1 MTDYPQPPPP
11 YPGPQY
17 PPPPQPMRMKNGV
30 GTAGFVC
37 GLLGIIFAWIPIIGV
52 IAWPLVIVG
61 LILSWVGL
69 NNAKKGKADNKGLA
83 IAGIACSV
91 IGLLICIIW
100 ASAFANAAS
109 KPNPIAEGLNAAP
122 KVGNSYVAPPPTKA
136 FTAAAP
142 APAPPAPPQV
152 FEGTGDDVID
162 VKPVTDVAILTFE
175 CGNCRGNVV
184 VKTNGSESLLVNEI
198 GAYTGQHLINA
209 RSTGSMTTQIQVN
222 AKGKWKLTLTEGLD
236 SAAHKS
242 EGAPVS
248 GKGDAV
254 VVFRSNASKAD
265 VTYKGDQNFVVMV
278 YSADSGSDLAVNE
291 IGSYSG
297 KVLLDGPAVVQVESS
312 GDWTIAPS

>member
-1 MTDYPQPPPP
+1 MTYPYGQH
-11 YPGPQY
+11 PGPQY
-17 PPPPQPMRMKNGV
+17 PPPPQPMKNGV

-69 NNAKKGKADNKGLA
+69 NNAKKGRADNKGLA
-83 IAGIACSV
+83 IAGIVCSA
-91 IGLLICIIW
+91 IGLFICIIW
-100 ASAFANAAS
+100 ASVFASAAS
-109 KPNPIAEGLNAAP
+109 TPNPIEQGLSAAP
-122 KVGNSYVAPPPTKA
+122 KVGNSYVAPPSTKA
-136 FTAAAP
+136 ASAPASAP
-142 APAPPAPPQV
+142 APAPAAPQV

-162 VKPVTDVAILTFE
+162 VKPVTDVAIVSFE
-175 CGNCRGNVV
+175 CGSCRGNVV
-184 VKTNGSESLLVNEI
+184 VKTNGAESLLINEI
-198 GAYTGQHLINA
+198 GAYTGQHLINV
-209 RSTGSMTTQIQVN
+209 RSTGGMTTQIQVN
-222 AKGKWKLTLTEGLD
+222 AKGKWKLTLTEGLN
-236 SAAHKS
+236 SAAYKS

-254 VVFRSNASKAD
+254 VVFRSNTSKAD
-265 VTYKGDQNFVVMV
+265 VTYKGDRNFVVMV